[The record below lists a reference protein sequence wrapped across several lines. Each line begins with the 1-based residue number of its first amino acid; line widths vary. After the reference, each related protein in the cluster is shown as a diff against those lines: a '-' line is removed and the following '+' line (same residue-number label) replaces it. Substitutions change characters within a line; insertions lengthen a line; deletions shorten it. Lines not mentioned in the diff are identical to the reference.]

1 MIDGTVWRRPKKEE
15 GSMATAQR
23 TKSVHLQVK
32 PFVGELPQR
41 KVRKRAHNPFDDV
54 MSRVVGDALASPTHE
69 SGYFEVDAEA
79 SDLKSVVA
87 KLRSAL
93 RYVKGADELA
103 LRTWTLDHGLV
114 FQVGPKARRARKKN
128 GKA

>member
-1 MIDGTVWRRPKKEE
+1 
-15 GSMATAQR
+15 MATAQR

-41 KVRKRAHNPFDDV
+41 KGRERAPNPFDDI
-54 MSRVVGDALASPTHE
+54 MGRIVGDALASPTHE
-69 SGYFEVDAEA
+69 SGYYEVEA
-79 SDLKSVVA
+79 DPSDFKPIAA

-93 RYVKGADELA
+93 RYVKGADQLA

-114 FQVGPKARRARKKN
+114 FQVGPKQRRARKN
-128 GKA
+128 GKG